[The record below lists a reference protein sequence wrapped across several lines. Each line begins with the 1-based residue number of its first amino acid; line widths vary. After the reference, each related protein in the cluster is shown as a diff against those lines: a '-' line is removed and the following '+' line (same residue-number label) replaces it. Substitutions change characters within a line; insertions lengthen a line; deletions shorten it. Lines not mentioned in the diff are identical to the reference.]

1 MWHEIKSQEDIDVF
15 MKDIVSFHDCCIREI
30 RYISGMIADK
40 EGAISM
46 DGSHSMSIYFDTQA
60 SSDFI
65 RFEMELGVVSKFSIN
80 INPTDWLEIYDATF
94 IKKEDGFYWHSDTYG
109 EAQDADYMFHCQT
122 VRWRTLPN
130 PK

>member
-1 MWHEIKSQEDIDVF
+1 
-15 MKDIVSFHDCCIREI
+15 
-30 RYISGMIADK
+30 
-40 EGAISM
+40 M

-65 RFEMELGVVSKFSIN
+65 RFEMELGTVSKFSIN

-94 IKKEDGFYWHSDTYG
+94 LKKEDGFYWHSDTYG

-122 VRWRTLPN
+122 VRWRTLPH

>member
-1 MWHEIKSQEDIDVF
+1 MWHEIKSQEDIDAF

-60 SSDFI
+60 SNDFI